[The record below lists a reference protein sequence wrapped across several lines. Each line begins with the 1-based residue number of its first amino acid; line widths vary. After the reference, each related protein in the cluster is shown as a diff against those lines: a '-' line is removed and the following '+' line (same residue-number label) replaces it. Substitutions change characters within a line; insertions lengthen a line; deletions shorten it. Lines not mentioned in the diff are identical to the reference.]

1 MAYHAAVIGSGGAQE
16 MAAARNSYQYER
28 ISQPVARFDRYL
40 RRQLRS
46 LGVGL
51 GLIAVALLAG
61 MFGYHHYVGLSWIDS
76 YENAAMILS
85 GMGPL
90 ASPETFAGKFFAGT
104 YALFSG
110 IAVLAIAGVIAAP
123 LVHRFLHRLHAD
135 SEESK

>member
-1 MAYHAAVIGSGGAQE
+1 MAYHSHLTMKPGNTIL
-16 MAAARNSYQYER
+16 RYER
-28 ISQPVARFDRYL
+28 ISQPVAPLHRYL

-46 LGVGL
+46 LGIGLVFIAIGLYVGML
-51 GLIAVALLAG
+51 
-61 MFGYHHYVGLSWIDS
+61 GYHYIVGLSWVDA

-90 ASPETFAGKFFAGT
+90 AAPSTFAGKVFAGS

-135 SEESK
+135 TSEKR